1 MIYILILNVCFIRN
15 KLIEKIVLTM
25 KAKKVLMKIK
35 NFIVPFYIFFYIFY
49 YTLKQM
55 QT

>member
-1 MIYILILNVCFIRN
+1 
-15 KLIEKIVLTM
+15 M

-49 YTLKQM
+49 YTIKNYFNRDTRDRYIGFNFIEIYKDILS
-55 QT
+55 